1 MEICDKNE
9 YLFKKIEKMNYVV
22 IKLMGGL
29 GNQMFQY
36 ATGRALADH
45 HHVALKLDI
54 TGYAEDP
61 LRKYELSLMNIRAE
75 IATPKELRTVGTRS
89 VTKLFWTPFVKNIF
103 SKKRFNNR
111 SLYFKEKSFM
121 FDPEIRNLKP
131 PIYLEGYWQSE
142 RYFSNIFS
150 ALQSDFSLKISL
162 DKLNQVIL
170 NKIISSNAVSLHVR
184 RGDYVSNPTT
194 AQYHGVCPM
203 DYYRE
208 AIDYMAKNTVNPH
221 FFVFSDDMPWVT
233 DNLRIDHPRTL
244 VQVNGEDRGAFDMVL
259 MKSCRHHIIANSSF
273 SWWGA
278 WLNPNKEKIVVAPK
292 RWFNQANID
301 THDLLPE
308 KWVTL

>member
-1 MEICDKNE
+1 
-9 YLFKKIEKMNYVV
+9 MNLVV

-45 HHVALKLDI
+45 YYVPLKLDI
-54 TGYAEDP
+54 TGYENNP
-61 LRKYELSLMNIRAE
+61 FRKYELPLMNIRAE
-75 IATPKELRTVGTRS
+75 IATPKELMAIGAHS
-89 VTKLFWTPFVKNIF
+89 AKKLLWEPFIKKIFPKKNP
-103 SKKRFNNR
+103 NNK
-111 SLYFKEKSFM
+111 SFYLQEKSFM
-121 FDPEIRNLKP
+121 FDPEIRNFEP

-142 RYFSNIFS
+142 RYFSEIYS

-162 DKLNQVIL
+162 DKLNQLIL

-208 AIDYMAKNTVNPH
+208 AIDYMVKNTVNPH
-221 FFVFSDDMPWVT
+221 FFVFSDDMLWVA

-244 VQVNGEDRGAFDMVL
+244 VQVNGEDRGAFDMAL

-292 RWFNQANID
+292 RWFNQADID
-301 THDLLPE
+301 TNDLLPE
-308 KWVTL
+308 KWVKL